1 MSSHSTPKP
10 HCQQPSP
17 ARSRSSRAGAAQ
29 VLPAGSLGPRARRGR
44 GAGRPLRVKLGID
57 PSGSEL
63 TLGHAVVLRKLR
75 QFQDLG
81 HLAVLIIGD
90 FTGMVGDPTGRSA
103 VRSMLT
109 AEQTAANATTYLEQ
123 VMRVLDPDRVEIR
136 RNSEWLA
143 PMTLTE
149 VVREASVLTVARL
162 LERDDFAKRYAAGQ
176 PISLVEFLYPLLQ
189 GYDSV
194 AVRADVE
201 LGGTDQTYNLLVGRD
216 FQRAHGQEQQL
227 VLTVPLL
234 EGLDGVQKMSK
245 SLGNYVS
252 LTEPP
257 EEQFGKLMS
266 IPDGAGRALRP
277 AVHRPAARAGRRGRP
292 LRSPPAARRPTR
304 PSARSPGRSW
314 RSTTAPRL
322 RQRGR
327 GALRRALQAA
337 RGARRTCRSTRWP
350 PTTRC
355 TCRCCWS
362 RPAWPRPGARP
373 GGSSTTARYGS
384 TVSRLRPRSTTCPG
398 RPGRAGAPARQ
409 AAGRAAARLSRVGAP
424 GRVERSERVL
434 TSSGPL
440 ACSFVRDG
448 GWTAPSLVN
457 LTCRQKSLVLH
468 LAPRSNERRTTR
480 RSVRGEPQGLSAVCS
495 MSAAGS

>member
-1 MSSHSTPKP
+1 MSSTPAAEP
-10 HCQQPSP
+10 PLSASVLRQVELLT
-17 ARSRSSRAGAAQ
+17 AGAAQ
-29 VLPAGSLGPRARRGR
+29 VLPTGALGPRLSEAE
-44 GAGRPLRVKLGID
+44 AEGRPLRVKLGID

-90 FTGMVGDPTGRSA
+90 FAGMVGDPTGRSA

-216 FQRAHGQEQQL
+216 FQRAHGQDQQL

-252 LTEPP
+252 LTEPAQ
-257 EEQFGKLMS
+257 EQFGKLMS
-266 IPDGAGRALRP
+266 IPDGLVVRYAQLCTDLLP
-277 AVHRPAARAGRRGRP
+277 EAVAQVGADVATGGPAANAAKRLVARTIVGLYHG
-292 LRSPPAARRPTR
+292 PAAAVAAEEHFDERFKRREVPTDVPEHALAADDPVHLPQLLVETGLAASR
-304 PSARSPGRSW
+304 GEARRLVDEGAVRVDGAQVTPREYDLPRSQLVGRV
-314 RSTTAPRL
+314 L
-322 RQRGR
+322 QRGK
-327 GALRRALQAA
+327 
-337 RGARRTCRSTRWP
+337 
-350 PTTRC
+350 
-355 TCRCCWS
+355 
-362 RPAWPRPGARP
+362 
-373 GGSSTTARYGS
+373 
-384 TVSRLRPRSTTCPG
+384 RL
-398 RPGRAGAPARQ
+398 AI
-409 AAGRAAARLSRVGAP
+409 RL
-424 GRVERSERVL
+424 L
-434 TSSGPL
+434 
-440 ACSFVRDG
+440 D
-448 GWTAPSLVN
+448 
-457 LTCRQKSLVLH
+457 
-468 LAPRSNERRTTR
+468 
-480 RSVRGEPQGLSAVCS
+480 
-495 MSAAGS
+495 

>member
-1 MSSHSTPKP
+1 MSSSATG
-10 HCQQPSP
+10 QPPMS
-17 ARSRSSRAGAAQ
+17 ADVLRQVQILTAGAAQ
-29 VLPAGSLGPRARRGR
+29 VLPAGSLGPRLAEAAL
-44 GAGRPLRVKLGID
+44 AGRPLRVKLGID

-103 VRSMLT
+103 VRTMLT
-109 AEQTAANATTYLEQ
+109 AEQTQANAATYLEQ
-123 VMRVLDPDRVEIR
+123 VMRVLDPQRVEIR

-149 VVREASVLTVARL
+149 VVQEASVLTVARL

-194 AVRADVE
+194 AVEADVE

-266 IPDGAGRALRP
+266 IPDALVTRYAQLTTDLLPEQVAELADQVAAGGPDANAAKRLVARTIVGLYHGAEAAAGAEEHFDERFKRREVPTDVPEHQLGVEDP
-277 AVHRPAARAGRRGRP
+277 VHLPLVLVATGLAASRGE
-292 LRSPPAARRPTR
+292 ARRLIDDG
-304 PSARSPGRSW
+304 AV
-314 RSTTAPRL
+314 RL
-322 RQRGR
+322 D
-327 GALRRALQAA
+327 GAQ
-337 RGARRTCRSTRWP
+337 
-350 PTTRC
+350 
-355 TCRCCWS
+355 
-362 RPAWPRPGARP
+362 
-373 GGSSTTARYGS
+373 
-384 TVSRLRPRSTTCPG
+384 V
-398 RPGRAGAPARQ
+398 
-409 AAGRAAARLSRVGAP
+409 
-424 GRVERSERVL
+424 
-434 TSSGPL
+434 
-440 ACSFVRDG
+440 
-448 GWTAPSLVN
+448 
-457 LTCRQKSLVLH
+457 
-468 LAPRSNERRTTR
+468 APRSYDLA
-480 RSVRGEPQGLSAVCS
+480 RSELVGRVLQRGKRLAVRLLG
-495 MSAAGS
+495 

>member
-1 MSSHSTPKP
+1 MSTSVTD
-10 HCQQPSP
+10 QPPPSADV
-17 ARSRSSRAGAAQ
+17 ARQVEILSAGAAQ
-29 VLPAGSLGPRARRGR
+29 VLPAGSLAGR
-44 GAGRPLRVKLGID
+44 LAEAEKAGRPLRVKLGID

-109 AEQTAANATTYLEQ
+109 AEQTATNATTYLEQ

-143 PMTLTE
+143 PMTLTQ
-149 VVREASVLTVARL
+149 VVQEASVLTVARL

-194 AVRADVE
+194 AVEADVE
-201 LGGTDQTYNLLVGRD
+201 IGGTDQTYNLLVGRD
-216 FQRAHGQEQQL
+216 FQRAHGMDQQL

-234 EGLDGVQKMSK
+234 EGLDGVAKMSK

-266 IPDGAGRALRP
+266 IPDALVTRYAQLCTDMLPDEVSRVADVVAQGGKAAGEAKRLVARRIVGLYHGEAAATAAEEHFDERFKRREVPSDVPEHRLADDDPVHLPALLVATSLASSRGEARRFVDDGAVRLDGVAVP
-277 AVHRPAARAGRRGRP
+277 ARGYDLARAELVGKV
-292 LRSPPAARRPTR
+292 L
-304 PSARSPGRSW
+304 
-314 RSTTAPRL
+314 
-322 RQRGR
+322 QRGKR
-327 GALRRALQAA
+327 HA
-337 RGARRTCRSTRWP
+337 
-350 PTTRC
+350 
-355 TCRCCWS
+355 
-362 RPAWPRPGARP
+362 
-373 GGSSTTARYGS
+373 
-384 TVSRLRPRSTTCPG
+384 VRLTG
-398 RPGRAGAPARQ
+398 
-409 AAGRAAARLSRVGAP
+409 
-424 GRVERSERVL
+424 
-434 TSSGPL
+434 
-440 ACSFVRDG
+440 
-448 GWTAPSLVN
+448 
-457 LTCRQKSLVLH
+457 
-468 LAPRSNERRTTR
+468 
-480 RSVRGEPQGLSAVCS
+480 
-495 MSAAGS
+495 

>member
-1 MSSHSTPKP
+1 MSTTADSPP
-10 HCQQPSP
+10 PEPSP
-17 ARSRSSRAGAAQ
+17 AVLRQVEILSAGAAQ
-29 VLPAGSLGPRARRGR
+29 VLPAGSLAGR
-44 GAGRPLRVKLGID
+44 LTEAEAEGRPLRVKLGID

-109 AEQTAANATTYLEQ
+109 AEQTTANATTYLEQ

-162 LERDDFAKRYAAGQ
+162 LERDDFAKRYAASQ

-194 AVRADVE
+194 AVGADVE
-201 LGGTDQTYNLLVGRD
+201 IGGTDQTYNLLVGRD
-216 FQRAHGQEQQL
+216 FQRAHGQPQQL

-252 LTEPP
+252 LTEPA

-266 IPDGAGRALRP
+266 IPDGLVVRYAQLTTDLLPEQVAHVAAQVAAGGPAANAAKRGVAREVVALYHGAEAARIAEERFDELFKRREVPSDVPGHALPADDPVHLPQVLVESGLAGSRSEARRFVDDGAVRLDGQQLQPKLYDLPRGDVAGRVL
-277 AVHRPAARAGRRGRP
+277 
-292 LRSPPAARRPTR
+292 
-304 PSARSPGRSW
+304 
-314 RSTTAPRL
+314 
-322 RQRGR
+322 QRGK
-327 GALRRALQAA
+327 
-337 RGARRTCRSTRWP
+337 
-350 PTTRC
+350 
-355 TCRCCWS
+355 
-362 RPAWPRPGARP
+362 
-373 GGSSTTARYGS
+373 
-384 TVSRLRPRSTTCPG
+384 RL
-398 RPGRAGAPARQ
+398 AV
-409 AAGRAAARLSRVGAP
+409 RL
-424 GRVERSERVL
+424 
-434 TSSGPL
+434 GP
-440 ACSFVRDG
+440 
-448 GWTAPSLVN
+448 
-457 LTCRQKSLVLH
+457 
-468 LAPRSNERRTTR
+468 
-480 RSVRGEPQGLSAVCS
+480 
-495 MSAAGS
+495 

>member
-1 MSSHSTPKP
+1 MSSSATD
-10 HCQQPSP
+10 QPPPS
-17 ARSRSSRAGAAQ
+17 ADVLRQVEILSAGAAQ
-29 VLPAGSLGPRARRGR
+29 VLPAGSLGPRLAEAER
-44 GAGRPLRVKLGID
+44 AGRPLRVKLGID

-103 VRSMLT
+103 VRAMLT

-123 VMRVLDPDRVEIR
+123 VMRVLDPERVEIR

-149 VVREASVLTVARL
+149 VVQEASVLTVARL

-194 AVRADVE
+194 AVAADVE
-201 LGGTDQTYNLLVGRD
+201 IGGTDQTYNLLVGRD

-234 EGLDGVQKMSK
+234 EGLDGVAKMSK

-266 IPDGAGRALRP
+266 IPDSVVTRYAQLCTDLLPEQVAAVAAEVAKGGPTANAAKRAVARQVVALYHGPEAATAAEEHFDERFKRREVPTDVPEHQLDAADPVHLPLVLVATGLAASRGEARRLIDDGAVRVDGTPLP
-277 AVHRPAARAGRRGRP
+277 AKTYDLARAALTGRV
-292 LRSPPAARRPTR
+292 L
-304 PSARSPGRSW
+304 
-314 RSTTAPRL
+314 
-322 RQRGR
+322 QRGK
-327 GALRRALQAA
+327 
-337 RGARRTCRSTRWP
+337 
-350 PTTRC
+350 
-355 TCRCCWS
+355 
-362 RPAWPRPGARP
+362 
-373 GGSSTTARYGS
+373 
-384 TVSRLRPRSTTCPG
+384 RLAVR
-398 RPGRAGAPARQ
+398 
-409 AAGRAAARLSRVGAP
+409 
-424 GRVERSERVL
+424 L
-434 TSSGPL
+434 TS
-440 ACSFVRDG
+440 
-448 GWTAPSLVN
+448 
-457 LTCRQKSLVLH
+457 
-468 LAPRSNERRTTR
+468 
-480 RSVRGEPQGLSAVCS
+480 
-495 MSAAGS
+495 

>member
-1 MSSHSTPKP
+1 MSSTSPTTPAAP
-10 HCQQPSP
+10 LSATALRQVEVLS
-17 ARSRSSRAGAAQ
+17 AGASQ
-29 VLPAGSLGPRARRGR
+29 VLPTGTLGPRLAEAER
-44 GAGRPLRVKLGID
+44 AGRPLRIKLGID

-123 VMRVLDPDRVEIR
+123 VMRVLDPDKVEIR

-149 VVREASVLTVARL
+149 VVQEASVLTVARL

-216 FQRAHGQEQQL
+216 FQRAHGQDQQL

-257 EEQFGKLMS
+257 EEQFGKIMS
-266 IPDGAGRALRP
+266 IPDGLVVRYAQLCTDLAPEAVARVGRDVAGGGPAANAAKRSVARAIVVLYHGEPAAVAAEEHFDERFKRREVPTDVPEHALSVDDPVHLPQLLVATGLASSRGEGRRLVDEGAVRLDGAPVAPREYDVPREEVAGRVL
-277 AVHRPAARAGRRGRP
+277 
-292 LRSPPAARRPTR
+292 
-304 PSARSPGRSW
+304 
-314 RSTTAPRL
+314 
-322 RQRGR
+322 QRGK
-327 GALRRALQAA
+327 
-337 RGARRTCRSTRWP
+337 
-350 PTTRC
+350 
-355 TCRCCWS
+355 
-362 RPAWPRPGARP
+362 
-373 GGSSTTARYGS
+373 
-384 TVSRLRPRSTTCPG
+384 RL
-398 RPGRAGAPARQ
+398 AV
-409 AAGRAAARLSRVGAP
+409 RLLP
-424 GRVERSERVL
+424 
-434 TSSGPL
+434 
-440 ACSFVRDG
+440 
-448 GWTAPSLVN
+448 
-457 LTCRQKSLVLH
+457 
-468 LAPRSNERRTTR
+468 
-480 RSVRGEPQGLSAVCS
+480 
-495 MSAAGS
+495 

>member
-1 MSSHSTPKP
+1 MSSTADAPP
-10 HCQQPSP
+10 PPS
-17 ARSRSSRAGAAQ
+17 AAVQRQVEILSAGAAQ
-29 VLPAGSLGPRARRGR
+29 VLPAGSLAGR
-44 GAGRPLRVKLGID
+44 LADAEVGGRPLRVKLGID

-109 AEQTAANATTYLEQ
+109 AEQTANNATTYLEQ

-149 VVREASVLTVARL
+149 VIQEASVLTVARL
-162 LERDDFAKRYAAGQ
+162 LERDDFAKRYAASQ

-194 AVRADVE
+194 AVQADVE
-201 LGGTDQTYNLLVGRD
+201 IGGTDQTYNLLVGRD
-216 FQRAHGQEQQL
+216 FQRAHGQPQQL

-252 LTEPP
+252 LTEPA

-266 IPDGAGRALRP
+266 IPDSLVVRYAQLATDLLPEQVAEVGGQVAAG
-277 AVHRPAARAGRRGRP
+277 G
-292 LRSPPAARRPTR
+292 
-304 PSARSPGRSW
+304 
-314 RSTTAPRL
+314 
-322 RQRGR
+322 
-327 GALRRALQAA
+327 
-337 RGARRTCRSTRWP
+337 
-350 PTTRC
+350 
-355 TCRCCWS
+355 
-362 RPAWPRPGARP
+362 PGANAAKR
-373 GGSSTTARYGS
+373 G
-384 TVSRLRPRSTTCPG
+384 V
-398 RPGRAGAPARQ
+398 ARQ
-409 AAGRAAARLSRVGAP
+409 VVTLYHGADAARLAEERFDELFRRREVPSDVPEHPLPAGDPVHLPVLLADSGLASSRTEARRFIDDGAVRLDGEQVP
-424 GRVERSERVL
+424 AKAYDLPRSELAGRVMQRGKR
-434 TSSGPL
+434 L
-440 ACSFVRDG
+440 AVRLI
-448 GWTAPSLVN
+448 S
-457 LTCRQKSLVLH
+457 
-468 LAPRSNERRTTR
+468 
-480 RSVRGEPQGLSAVCS
+480 
-495 MSAAGS
+495 

>member
-1 MSSHSTPKP
+1 MSSSDPL
-10 HCQQPSP
+10 QPALSP
-17 ARSRSSRAGAAQ
+17 GVLRQVEILTAGTAQ
-29 VLPAGSLGPRARRGR
+29 VLPAGALGPRLAEAEK
-44 GAGRPLRVKLGID
+44 AGRPLRVKLGID
-57 PSGSEL
+57 PSGTEL

-109 AEQTAANATTYLEQ
+109 ADQTAANATTYLEQ

-143 PMTLTE
+143 PLTLTE
-149 VVREASVLTVARL
+149 VVQEASVLTVARL

-201 LGGTDQTYNLLVGRD
+201 IGGTDQTYNLLVGRD

-234 EGLDGVQKMSK
+234 EGLDGVAKMSK

-252 LTEPP
+252 LTEAP

-266 IPDGAGRALRP
+266 IPDALVVRYAQLCTDLLPEQVAVVASAVEAGG
-277 AVHRPAARAGRRGRP
+277 PAANAAKRSVARTIVTLYHGPEAALAAEEHFDERFRRREVPTDVPEHALDEADPVHLPQLLVATGLAASRNEGRRLIDDGAVRLDGDP
-292 LRSPPAARRPTR
+292 VPARTYDL
-304 PSARSPGRSW
+304 ARSELSGRV
-314 RSTTAPRL
+314 L
-322 RQRGR
+322 QRGK
-327 GALRRALQAA
+327 
-337 RGARRTCRSTRWP
+337 
-350 PTTRC
+350 
-355 TCRCCWS
+355 
-362 RPAWPRPGARP
+362 
-373 GGSSTTARYGS
+373 
-384 TVSRLRPRSTTCPG
+384 RL
-398 RPGRAGAPARQ
+398 AV
-409 AAGRAAARLSRVGAP
+409 RL
-424 GRVERSERVL
+424 
-434 TSSGPL
+434 
-440 ACSFVRDG
+440 
-448 GWTAPSLVN
+448 
-457 LTCRQKSLVLH
+457 
-468 LAPRSNERRTTR
+468 
-480 RSVRGEPQGLSAVCS
+480 LS
-495 MSAAGS
+495 